1 VSQILEPPNT
11 NSPRTAGDAILE
23 ELKPPPNAHAL
34 VIGHNT
40 LDTLC
45 GLIRRGCAEAAE
57 LRPDD
62 HGPAPDSVEIA
73 VLPDPA
79 SLAEASA
86 SVKIARRALTGGGRI
101 AIRDATGRYQRELVS
116 LLRAQGFVSVCTR
129 YGSGNVLV
137 LGQRPVLDACA

>member
-1 VSQILEPPNT
+1 M
-11 NSPRTAGDAILE
+11 GDALLE

-34 VIGHNT
+34 VIGHDT

-57 LRPDD
+57 LRPDER
-62 HGPAPDSVEIA
+62 GCPAPDSVELA
-73 VLPDPA
+73 VLPDPV

-101 AIRDATGRYQRELVS
+101 AIRDATGRYRRELVS

-129 YGSGNVLV
+129 YGRGNVLV